1 MSELVLKLVN
11 NENTLGPVSELDEGL
26 QDATSIV
33 LVAKLSVLLANGVDA
48 LLHDRMFLLSSH
60 LLLLHEQAIVRDAQ
74 LLNQV

>member
-33 LVAKLSVLLANGVDA
+33 LVAKLSVLLTNGVDA
-48 LLHDRMFLLSSH
+48 LLHDRMLFLSSH